1 MALHFT
7 RAEFVERQ
15 RKTRAEM
22 TRQGLDGLLIFR
34 QESMYWL
41 TGYDTEGFVLFQGMY
56 LSADGRIALCTRS
69 ADDLQSRMTSTL
81 EDIRIWRDVEGAN
94 PSIDLRNMVQDLGGR
109 GKKIGVEYHAY
120 GLTGQRAKLV
130 DAAFDGFAE
139 LSDASDLVR
148 LQRLVKSPAELAYVR
163 RAGELADDALA
174 VANRMCV
181 PGEHVGAIYGEMIN
195 VIMRGDGDPSAM
207 RWPMGGG
214 QEAML
219 VRYHTGHGKVGAQD
233 QVMFEFASAY
243 RHYHTALMNV
253 VLTGKPDPR
262 HLDMFKAA
270 RDALDACW
278 EVVRPGN
285 TVGEIFDT
293 HARAL
298 SKAGYDG
305 CYLNACGYTLGVT
318 YPPNWMDWPMCWH
331 GNPQV
336 LEPGMVFFLHMI
348 LLDGRT
354 GLSMSLGE
362 TSIVTRGAADLV
374 NHAPREPVLS
384 GSASARKIAKPAVK
398 KAAKPVHKAAAK
410 RKPAVK
416 RTARPKAKARR
427 R

>member
-1 MALHFT
+1 MALHFS
-7 RAEFVERQ
+7 RDEFKRRQ
-15 RKTRAEM
+15 KAACREM
-22 TRQGLDGLLIFR
+22 ARQGLDGLLIFR
-34 QESMYWL
+34 QESMYYL
-41 TGYDTEGFVLFQGMY
+41 TGYDTGGYSMFQGMY
-56 LSADGRIALCTRS
+56 LTQNGRIALLTRT
-69 ADDLQSRMTSTL
+69 ADRIQSRLTSVL
-81 EDIRIWRDVEGAN
+81 KDIRIWYDRDGAN
-94 PSIDLRNMVQDLGGR
+94 PAMDLRNMMEDLGAKGGR
-109 GKKIGVEYHAY
+109 VGIEYHAY
-120 GLTGQRAKLV
+120 GFTAQRGRMV
-130 DAAFDGFAE
+130 DAALEGFCRTE
-139 LSDASDLVR
+139 DATDLVR
-148 LQRLVKSPAELAYVR
+148 LLRLVKSPAELKYVR
-163 RAGELADDALA
+163 RAGQLSDEALA
-174 VANRMCV
+174 VANAMCV
-181 PGEHVGAIYGEMIN
+181 PGEHIGAIYGEMMN

-214 QEAML
+214 KEAML

-270 RDALDACW
+270 REALDACW

-293 HARAL
+293 HARSL

-305 CYLNACGYTLGVT
+305 CYLNACGYTLGIT

-384 GSASARKIAKPAVK
+384 GSGAPRSAKAKAPKKSAKSARKPTR
-398 KAAKPVHKAAAK
+398 KAAKRPAK
-410 RKPAVK
+410 RPAK
-416 RTARPKAKARR
+416 KKT
-427 R
+427 